1 MNNALTMTK
10 TLYVTYTKITVAE
23 VYQKMHTYYVG
34 FYFICVLP
42 LRSFEGQL

>member
-1 MNNALTMTK
+1 MTK
-10 TLYVTYTKITVAE
+10 ILYVTNTKIAVAE
-23 VYQKMHTYYVG
+23 VYQKIYTYYVG